1 MRFRAALASLALL
14 AGCGGGTEPSTV
26 AGTYLLTQVN
36 GQALPAG
43 SSQQTYLWGALFLRG
58 DLTFLR
64 RDTVNVMVTGSVTLK
79 QVSEASGTWSR
90 TGTTITLAKDLPSG
104 GGTLTATLDGNAVIV
119 ADGVTLRYVK

>member
-1 MRFRAALASLALL
+1 MRLRAVLALL
-14 AGCGGGTEPSTV
+14 ALLTGCGGGTEPSTV

-43 SSQQTYLWGALFLRG
+43 NSQQTFVWGALFLRG

-64 RDTVNVMVTGSVTLK
+64 RDTVSVVVTGSVTQRLA
-79 QVSEASGTWSR
+79 SESSGTWSR
-90 TGTTITLAKDLPSG
+90 TGTTITLAKDLASG